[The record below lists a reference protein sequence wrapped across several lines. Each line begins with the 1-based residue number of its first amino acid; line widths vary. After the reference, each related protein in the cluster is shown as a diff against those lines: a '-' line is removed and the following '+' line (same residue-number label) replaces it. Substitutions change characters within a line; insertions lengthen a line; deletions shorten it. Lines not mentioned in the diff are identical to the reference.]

1 MHFHGK
7 KSAGPVAFVVRYLPA
22 PRLRQAGLTM
32 NGKQNNRSV
41 TSPVRPVAD
50 APTPLRRRSEVSKGE
65 RDFLP

>member
-7 KSAGPVAFVVRYLPA
+7 KKENIHPLIVRYLPA

-41 TSPVRPVAD
+41 TSPVRP
-50 APTPLRRRSEVSKGE
+50 EVSKGE
-65 RDFLP
+65 RDSL